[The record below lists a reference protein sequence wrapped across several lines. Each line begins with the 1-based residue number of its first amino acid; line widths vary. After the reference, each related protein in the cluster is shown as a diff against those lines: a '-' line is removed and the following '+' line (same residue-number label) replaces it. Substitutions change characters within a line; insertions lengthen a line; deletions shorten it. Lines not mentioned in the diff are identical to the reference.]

1 MTHALARKSEESK
14 NPQMVFSRK
23 LRKVQ
28 EPVTRLCN
36 DRHTTMGHPKPFAL
50 SPHFSYHL
58 SKVCA
63 KRDERM
69 MTHAHTHTH
78 TTLLASGFPLLALLQ
93 HLMQG
98 DTWILTLKLLGN
110 LV

>member
-1 MTHALARKSEESK
+1 MTHALANSEESK

-50 SPHFSYHL
+50 PPLFIPLKS
-58 SKVCA
+58 A
-63 KRDERM
+63 KEM
-69 MTHAHTHTH
+69 NA
-78 TTLLASGFPLLALLQ
+78 
-93 HLMQG
+93 
-98 DTWILTLKLLGN
+98 
-110 LV
+110 